1 MRRSLVLARWLVAA
15 LAGLVGAGCKPG
27 GAQGVGDAGGGDG
40 SREAGAR
47 ALALLS
53 PSVTLP
59 PRAEVVALA
68 DQVAI
73 DSSRAGKS
81 AEGARLATVAARL
94 RARSYRVDGA
104 GADAREAVEL
114 YRAAT
119 QALTGEAACRVDLE
133 RALFAGDVAHDA
145 RELFREV
152 YLVQKRWASSLAPR
166 GSFGDSECLTRAS
179 RALSLVD
186 AHRPSPEAL
195 AALEAS
201 AQGPSPSPA
210 ASPPSAASAL
220 AAGAPTA
227 PSPAPREVVASLPA
241 DRAKGPAKLTQV
253 ETFASDKGARVV
265 LHLSS
270 PTTFEVGALAADAA
284 SGRDERVY
292 LDLAKTSAKGVRD
305 KEVGGVLRRVRV
317 GAHKGATRVVLD
329 LQGKLFRRVFFL
341 PEPFRVVVDLS
352 TRAPERDEAPAPGKP
367 RTVRRVALDAG
378 HGGHDAGA
386 VGPTGLREKDVTL
399 DVAHRVAPL
408 LAHELGIETV
418 LTRDSDAFVPL
429 EIRTARANAFHADLF
444 VSVHCNATVDGA
456 ARGVTTYVFDRVK
469 EGDASALKLASRENG
484 LGKAEAQL
492 GTADLE
498 LLLPT
503 LNPKGHAERSRH
515 LAELLQ
521 RSTLA
526 SLTQRYPDLRDLGV
540 RTAGFYV
547 LAGAEMPAV
556 LFETSFISNGEDEKR
571 LNTADYRQKLADA
584 IVNAVR
590 AYKEGK

>member
-1 MRRSLVLARWLVAA
+1 MRRSRSRASSLAVLAA
-15 LAGLVGAGCKPG
+15 LLSSGLASCKHGASAGADAGLVDG
-27 GAQGVGDAGGGDG
+27 GA
-40 SREAGAR
+40 SEAAAR
-47 ALALLS
+47 AEALLA
-53 PSVTLP
+53 PSAPLP
-59 PRAEVVALA
+59 PRPEVVAIA

-73 DSSRAGKS
+73 ESSRAGKT
-81 AEGARLATVAARL
+81 AEGARLATLAARL
-94 RARSYRVDGA
+94 RARAYRVDGA

-114 YRAAT
+114 YRAAA
-119 QALTGEAACRVDLE
+119 QALTGEQACRVDLE

-145 RELFREV
+145 RELFREA
-152 YLVQKRWASSLAPR
+152 YLVQKRWAPTLAPQ
-166 GSFGDSECLTRAS
+166 GSFGESACLTRAS
-179 RALSLVD
+179 RALALVD
-186 AHRPSPEAL
+186 AHRPTPEAL
-195 AALEAS
+195 AALDAS
-201 AQGPSPSPA
+201 AQAPSPSP
-210 ASPPSAASAL
+210 SPSAPASASAT
-220 AAGAPTA
+220 AAQPATS
-227 PSPAPREVVASLPA
+227 SPPREVVASLPA
-241 DRAKGPAKLTQV
+241 DRAKGPSKLTQI

-284 SGRDERVY
+284 SGKDERVY
-292 LDLAKTSAKGVRD
+292 LDLAKTTAKGVKD

-317 GAHKGATRVVLD
+317 GAHQGASRVVLD

-352 TRAPERDEAPAPGKP
+352 TRAPERDDAPSQGKP
-367 RTVRRVALDAG
+367 RVVRRVALDAG

-399 DVAHRVAPL
+399 DIAHRVAPL
-408 LAHELGIETV
+408 LAHELAIETV

-444 VSVHCNATVDGA
+444 VSVHCNATVDGV

-484 LGKAEAQL
+484 LKLEGQL

-521 RSTLA
+521 RSALA
-526 SLTQRYPDLRDLGV
+526 SLTQRYPDSKDLGV

-556 LFETSFISNGEDEKR
+556 LFEASFISNGDDEKR